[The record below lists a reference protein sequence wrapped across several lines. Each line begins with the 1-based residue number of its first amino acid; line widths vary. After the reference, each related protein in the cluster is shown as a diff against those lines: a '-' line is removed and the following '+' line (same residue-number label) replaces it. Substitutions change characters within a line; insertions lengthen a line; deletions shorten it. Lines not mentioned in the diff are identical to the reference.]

1 MTVTRR
7 YTFKLYPSASQC
19 DRMHKVRRGHC
30 NLYNALIEH
39 RRYMSRGGRKGV
51 SFFDQCKEL
60 TALRREC
67 PEWAEFYRAC
77 QEITAKRVDAAYQK
91 FFANIKAKRAG
102 ATDRFSEP
110 RFKAFKF
117 YPGWGYG
124 AHDKKGWRMVQTG
137 PRSGRVTLRDVGT
150 LRYRGCFP
158 VDEVEI
164 RTAEVIWRDEEW
176 WLSVVARME
185 PRRKSGR
192 AAVTIKLDLVDTFAK
207 LGRRNGLTDGFL
219 NDDPSNHSQLSEGY
233 GLSPEGSP
241 ENGGDCGVFRPSDG
255 SQPPEGSP
263 ENGGDCG
270 RQGRRSPQGL
280 PEDSPENGGDCGK
293 ADHFNGDTFPDGATK
308 TGGDCG
314 GEAVHEWL
322 TLLDGAPKVGGA
334 CGNHVGKRGARN
346 RRRKEIRAVR
356 RRKNNM
362 HVITARIARQAR
374 SVEVTRPASFKE
386 ITKSGR
392 GNERSWGAMVKSKAR
407 LNRHILDQTPAAFL
421 QALAYKVEEAGGA
434 YAEITDDQPVADI
447 GNKLVATAKKV
458 RKVRATARRK
468 AA

>member
-19 DRMHKVRRGHC
+19 DRMHKVRRVHC

-241 ENGGDCGVFRPSDG
+241 ENGGDCG
-255 SQPPEGSP
+255 
-263 ENGGDCG
+263 
-270 RQGRRSPQGL
+270 
-280 PEDSPENGGDCGK
+280 K

>member
-19 DRMHKVRRGHC
+19 ERMHEVRRVHC

-207 LGRRNGLTDGFL
+207 LGRRNGLTDGFS

-233 GLSPEGSP
+233 GLSPE
-241 ENGGDCGVFRPSDG
+241 
-255 SQPPEGSP
+255 
-263 ENGGDCG
+263 
-270 RQGRRSPQGL
+270 
-280 PEDSPENGGDCGK
+280 DSPENGGDCG
-293 ADHFNGDTFPDGATK
+293 
-308 TGGDCG
+308 
-314 GEAVHEWL
+314 GEAMHEWL
-322 TLLDGAPKVGGA
+322 TLPDGAPKVGGA